1 LPFER
6 DGSINPYAAED
17 YADYLD
23 EMEDLGYDPGSFSDE
38 EGD

>member
-1 LPFER
+1 LQFER
-6 DGSINPYAAED
+6 DGSFNPYAAED